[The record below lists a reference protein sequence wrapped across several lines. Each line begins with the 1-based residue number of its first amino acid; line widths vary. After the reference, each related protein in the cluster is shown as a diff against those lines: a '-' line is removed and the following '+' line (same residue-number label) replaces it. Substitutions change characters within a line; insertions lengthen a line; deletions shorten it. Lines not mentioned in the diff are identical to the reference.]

1 MFDAHQR
8 LKIGGDE
15 GPSSASAQKEAS
27 DTVEEDAVLAVQ
39 VAAPVLEPDE
49 DAAAVPEAE
58 PSTAAGESEAALPA
72 TESVALPESERCAP
86 LADNAEPP
94 DEPPDEPPP
103 HDGARAPATE
113 SAARFVTLE
122 SGEAV
127 VTSEF
132 LKELKHSKVV
142 ARAIYAAINLEQIIP
157 APRLYFEDSDESDSS
172 TDDEKDMDAEVL
184 TLDYKY
190 ALRAL
195 AKAYPKFEF
204 GWANPLDTTAEADD
218 VKTVPCACGMGL
230 DVCCAVA
237 VAASTSYPWLLQCPL
252 LLQGDG
258 GALCLAP
265 SKHGPGLAQIH
276 PPSPPHAKSLHLLR
290 SADSLEAA
298 RAMKIP
304 RRRVLDIGST
314 FTLC

>member
-1 MFDAHQR
+1 MPRNKGLGRTGNKKKRQAMFDAHQR

-218 VKTVPCACGMGL
+218 VKTVPCACGMGGR
-230 DVCCAVA
+230 VA
-237 VAASTSYPWLLQCPL
+237 PWPWLLQPHTHGFCS
-252 LLQGDG
+252 
-258 GALCLAP
+258 AP
-265 SKHGPGLAQIH
+265 YCSKVTEERYAWLRASMGPGWRRYI
-276 PPSPPHAKSLHLLR
+276 PPHAKSLHLLPIR
-290 SADSLEAA
+290 WKPPEQ
-298 RAMKIP
+298 
-304 RRRVLDIGST
+304 
-314 FTLC
+314 